1 MNSLNL
7 FRINQFSP
15 YEVELVDDEYLFETD
30 HNIQYAVSFDLETIS
45 DSIIAYWFNLA
56 NRSGISSPND
66 KKIRTT
72 IVLILEEFF
81 RVNPDILL
89 YMCDNA
95 DDQQAVRSRLFLRW
109 FNAYGR
115 QKDYFSRTEMIMDEQ
130 EENYIAL
137 IVKRTHPQLQ
147 VIIDTFDQQI
157 AMFRANKPT

>member
-1 MNSLNL
+1 ML
-7 FRINQFSP
+7 F
-15 YEVELVDDEYLFETD
+15 
-30 HNIQYAVSFDLETIS
+30 ETIS

-56 NRSGISSPND
+56 NRSGIFSPND

-115 QKDYFSRTEMIMDEQ
+115 QKDYYSRTEMIMDEQ
-130 EENYIAL
+130 EENYIAI